1 MSLIHNAASN
11 SLWVFLGRVSERVV
25 RLVVVMYL
33 ARIIGPSK
41 FGIYTLA
48 FAIAE
53 FASVI
58 AEVGMQRII
67 VREIASDSENSSK
80 IFGSGLILR
89 MVFSF
94 ISWLVIC
101 VVAILFVTSPL
112 ERWSILSASLIVFFS
127 FRVAS
132 LRQIFDAPY
141 EAKLEM
147 ALPSLI
153 FVSIELLA
161 GMSIVLFASMS
172 FSITSIIFI
181 ELLCLGIGS
190 VVLFFCSIKKLK
202 PNWNVDFTMWKRLLR
217 FSYPIAITNF
227 LLIGYTRG
235 DFLILDWMKDAE
247 SVGIYSA
254 AIRLTGSLQIFPMAI
269 TTSLLPIISYKFISS
284 EKERIEDIYKGIF
297 SILLV
302 FGMFIGLSITFVS
315 SEIIDLTYGSQYK
328 GAFLPLQISG
338 WTQFCSFLLYLLTT
352 MIIGMGYEKYF
363 MFYGA
368 SLFTL
373 KIILNIILIPDYDY
387 IGVSISSLI
396 TEFILLVVLILFLS
410 KKVAYP
416 CIKSIV
422 VVVFSTLLAWLISSY
437 VTDVSYLQLL
447 LGFFVYFSLVLVFGG
462 ITPAGL
468 NSVQR
473 LLKWN

>member
-11 SLWVFLGRVSERVV
+11 SLWIFLGRVSERIV
-25 RLVVVMYL
+25 RLIVVMYL

-58 AEVGMQRII
+58 AEVGMQRIV
-67 VREIASDSENSSK
+67 VREIASDSENSSI
-80 IFGSGLILR
+80 IFGSGLVLR
-89 MVFSF
+89 MIFSF
-94 ISWLVIC
+94 ISWFVIC
-101 VVAILFVTSPL
+101 VVAILFITSPL
-112 ERWSILSASLIVFFS
+112 ERWSILSASLLVFFS

-132 LRQIFDAPY
+132 LRQIFDAPF

-147 ALPSLI
+147 GLPSLI
-153 FVSIELLA
+153 FVLSELLA
-161 GMSIVLFASMS
+161 GLAIVLFASMN

-181 ELLCLGIGS
+181 ELMCLGIGS
-190 VVLFFCSIKKLK
+190 VFLFFCSIKKLK
-202 PNWNVDFTMWKRLLR
+202 PKWNIDFTMWKRLLR

-227 LLIGYTRG
+227 FLIGYTRG
-235 DFLILDWMKDAE
+235 DFLILDWMKDSE
-247 SVGIYSA
+247 SVGIYSSA
-254 AIRLTGSLQIFPMAI
+254 VRLTGSLQIFPMAI

-284 EKERIEDIYKGIF
+284 ERERIEEIYRGIF

-302 FGMFIGLSITFVS
+302 FGMFVGLSVTFIS
-315 SEIIDLTYGSQYK
+315 SEIIDLAYGSEYK
-328 GAFLPLQISG
+328 DAFLPLQISG

-352 MIIGMGYEKYF
+352 MIIGMGYERYF

-373 KIILNIILIPDYDY
+373 KIILNVILIPDYDY

-396 TEFILLVVLILFLS
+396 TEFILMVVLILFLS

-416 CIKSIV
+416 CAKSIL
-422 VVVFSTLLAWLISSY
+422 VVVFSTFFAWLISNY
-437 VTDVSYLQLL
+437 VTDLSYLQFL
-447 LGFFVYFSLVLVFGG
+447 LGFFIYFTLVFVLGG
-462 ITPAGL
+462 ITTEGL
-468 NSVQR
+468 NSVRR